1 MGLIWKSKRN
11 NKQSADNNI
20 TINSQNNNDIK
31 ISIDL
36 LMNVIKEMRN
46 DIKGDLKEINEQVK
60 RSAKRIDIVEGE
72 VANLKIRMAVV
83 EKVLEHKNEKDKGK
97 K

>member
-1 MGLIWKSKRN
+1 MGVIWKSKRN

>member
-1 MGLIWKSKRN
+1 MGLIWKSKRS

-36 LMNVIKEMRN
+36 LMNVIKEMRG
-46 DIKGDLKEINEQVK
+46 DIKNDLKEINEQVK

-72 VANLKIRMAVV
+72 VSNLKIRMAVV
-83 EKVLEHKNEKDKGK
+83 EKVLEGHKESKGK